1 MKRTIEKSLI
11 WTGIAIHIIGLL
23 LVTIGII
30 GMYTAPNGSKT
41 DNTIIIITYILTIIF
56 LIIAIIVVTRI
67 INDNKLAGIL
77 LIIIGVLVLIPN
89 FISAI
94 LWLIA
99 GIMLLTRKPK
109 NNKYGIN
116 NRNKDQDGKKESKGK
131 NVISNDP
138 FEKKDSNSNPENK
151 LKKEDIEDP
160 FKY

>member
-41 DNTIIIITYILTIIF
+41 DNTIIITYILTIIF

-116 NRNKDQDGKKESKGK
+116 NRNKYQDGKKESKGK

-151 LKKEDIEDP
+151 EDVEDP

>member
-77 LIIIGVLVLIPN
+77 LIVIGVLVLIPN
-89 FISAI
+89 FI
-94 LWLIA
+94 
-99 GIMLLTRKPK
+99 MLLIRKPK
-109 NNKYGIN
+109 NDKYGIN
-116 NRNKDQDGKKESKGK
+116 NRNKYQDGKKESKGK

-138 FEKKDSNSNPENK
+138 FEKKDSNSNPEDK
-151 LKKEDIEDP
+151 LKKEDVEDP

>member
-1 MKRTIEKSLI
+1 MERTIEKSLI

-41 DNTIIIITYILTIIF
+41 DNTIIITYILTIIF

-77 LIIIGVLVLIPN
+77 LIVLGVLVLIPN

-109 NNKYGIN
+109 NNKYDIN
-116 NRNKDQDGKKESKGK
+116 NRNKYQDGKKESKGK

-151 LKKEDIEDP
+151 LEKEDVEDP

>member
-1 MKRTIEKSLI
+1 MKRTTEKVLI

-23 LVTIGII
+23 LATITLI
-30 GMYTAPNGSKT
+30 GFYITPETTKA
-41 DNTIIIITYILTIIF
+41 DTILFTSVYILTIVF
-56 LIIAIIVVTRI
+56 LVIAIIAITK
-67 INDNKLAGIL
+67 INKNNKLAGIL
-77 LIIIGVLVLIPN
+77 LVVIGVLSLIPN

-116 NRNKDQDGKKESKGK
+116 KSNDKSESKENNEK
-131 NVISNDP
+131 DLLSNDP
-138 FEKKDSNSNPENK
+138 FEKKETNDNEEDQ
-151 LKKEDIEDP
+151 LKEDVEDP

>member
-30 GMYTAPNGSKT
+30 GMNTAPNVSEM
-41 DNTIIIITYILTIIF
+41 DNTIIILIYIFTIIF
-56 LIIAIIVVTRI
+56 LIISIIAVTRI
-67 INDNKLAGIL
+67 NKFNKLAGIL
-77 LIIIGVLVLIPN
+77 LIVIGVLVLPPN

-99 GIMLLTRKPK
+99 GIMLLTRKSK
-109 NNKYGIN
+109 NNKYGLN
-116 NRNKDQDGKKESKGK
+116 NRNKYQDEEKES
-131 NVISNDP
+131 NENNLISNDP
-138 FEKKDSNSNPENK
+138 FEIKDLNSNAENK
-151 LKKEDIEDP
+151 LKKEDVEDP

>member
-77 LIIIGVLVLIPN
+77 LIVLGVLVLIPN

-116 NRNKDQDGKKESKGK
+116 NRNKYQDGKKVKEK

-151 LKKEDIEDP
+151 LKKEDVEDP